1 MQERSAKDKLA
12 RESTIMRVLCICP
25 NFVPVMDSEAVCS
38 AKVVKGLI
46 KRGIDTVVVAFD
58 YSVYNKYIDNSVA
71 WKTLTDI
78 TIRIP
83 SANKNERES
92 IRSIICGLRYR
103 TADLY
108 LSQWV
113 HNVLKKVILMHQGN
127 RFDVVYSRS
136 LPMEAHVVGYWV
148 SRRLGLPWIANI
160 DDPWDWHL
168 FPDAK
173 KESFSRL
180 QMHMSNFCLK
190 KTLKTADMITY
201 PSLRLWK
208 YHECISGILHHA
220 EVIPHIGYSSK
231 TMPDPGKVTFV
242 HAGKLGSNE
251 VTMRSPAGFLRAFKN
266 ILNKFPDL
274 KNKMKIIFVGPED
287 NIVHRMTIDL
297 GLEDNVNF
305 TGRVEYQESLKYI
318 CSANVCILVEGKMK
332 EGIYLP
338 SKIAD
343 YIVSNKPV
351 IALSPKIGTVSD
363 LSKYSGIYR
372 ADPDDELA
380 LEGILKEIILILKN
394 NELRKLHPSAELVNM
409 FKEKSV
415 MDRLISCINYL
426 VHRRGD
432 LPGTVQ

>member
-1 MQERSAKDKLA
+1 
-12 RESTIMRVLCICP
+12 MRVLCISP

-58 YSVYNKYIDNSVA
+58 YRVYNKYIDNSVA
-71 WKTLTDI
+71 WEKLKDI

-83 SANKNERES
+83 SANNNKRES
-92 IRSIICGLRYR
+92 IRSIICGLRYG

-108 LSQWV
+108 LSQWID
-113 HNVLKKVILMHQGN
+113 NVVKKVILMHKGN
-127 RFDVVYSRS
+127 RFDVIYSRS
-136 LPMEAHVVGYWV
+136 LPMESHVVGYWV

-180 QMHMSNFCLK
+180 QMHVSEYCLK
-190 KTLKTADMITY
+190 KTLKTADLITY
-201 PSLRLWK
+201 PSIRLWK
-208 YHECISGILHHA
+208 YHEYVSGIPHHA
-220 EVIPHIGYSSK
+220 EVIPHIGYSGN
-231 TMPDPGKVTFV
+231 TIPDPGKVTFV

-251 VTMRSPAGFLRAFKN
+251 VTMRSPAGFLRAFKK
-266 ILNKFPDL
+266 ILDKFPDL
-274 KNKMKIIFVGPED
+274 KNKMEIVFVGPED
-287 NIVHRMTIDL
+287 NMVHQMTTDL

-305 TGRVEYQESLKYI
+305 TGRVQYQESLNYI

-338 SKIAD
+338 SKFAD
-343 YIVSNKPV
+343 YIVSHKPV
-351 IALSPKIGTVSD
+351 IALSPKNGTISD
-363 LSKYSGIYR
+363 LLKYNGVYR
-372 ADPDDELA
+372 VDPDDEVA
-380 LEGILKEIILILKN
+380 LEGFLIEIISKIKN
-394 NELRKLHPSAELVNM
+394 NELQKLLPSAELVNM
-409 FKEKSV
+409 FKESSV
-415 MDRLISCINYL
+415 MERLIGCINNL
-426 VHRRGD
+426 VHGRGE

>member
-1 MQERSAKDKLA
+1 
-12 RESTIMRVLCICP
+12 
-25 NFVPVMDSEAVCS
+25 MDSEAFCS

-58 YSVYNKYIDNSVA
+58 YRVYKKYIDNSAV
-71 WKTLTDI
+71 WEKLSDI

-83 SANKNERES
+83 ASNNNEREPV
-92 IRSIICGLRYR
+92 RSIICGLRYG

-113 HNVLKKVILMHQGN
+113 DNVVKKVIRMHRGN

-136 LPMEAHVVGYWV
+136 LPMESHVVGYWV

-180 QMHMSNFCLK
+180 QMHMSDYCLK
-190 KTLKTADMITY
+190 KTLKTADLITY
-201 PSLRLWK
+201 PSIRLWK
-208 YHECISGILHHA
+208 YHERISGILHHA
-220 EVIPHIGYSSK
+220 EVIPHIGYSSN
-231 TMPDPGKVTFV
+231 TTPDPEKITFV

-251 VTMRSPAGFLRAFKN
+251 VTMRSPGVFLRVFKK
-266 ILNKFPDL
+266 ILDKFPDL

-287 NIVHRMTIDL
+287 NMAHRMTIDL
-297 GLEDNVNF
+297 DLKDNVNF
-305 TGRVEYQESLKYI
+305 TGRVQYQESLKYI

-338 SKIAD
+338 SKFTD
-343 YIVSNKPV
+343 YIVSHKPV
-351 IALSPKIGTVSD
+351 IALSPKNGTISD
-363 LSKYSGIYR
+363 FSKYNGIYR
-372 ADPDDELA
+372 ADPDDEMS
-380 LEGILKEIILILKN
+380 LEGFLIEIISIIRN
-394 NELRKLHPSAELVNM
+394 NQLQKLRPSAELVNL
-409 FKEKSV
+409 FTEKSV
-415 MDRLISCINYL
+415 MERLIGCINKL
-426 VHRRGD
+426 
-432 LPGTVQ
+432 

>member
-1 MQERSAKDKLA
+1 
-12 RESTIMRVLCICP
+12 MRVLCISP

-58 YSVYNKYIDNSVA
+58 YRVYKKYIDNSVA
-71 WKTLTDI
+71 WEKLKDR

-83 SANKNERES
+83 SANNNKSES
-92 IRSIICGLRYR
+92 IRSILCGLRYG

-113 HNVLKKVILMHQGN
+113 DNVVKKVVLMHKGN

-136 LPMEAHVVGYWV
+136 LPMESHVVGYWV

-173 KESFSRL
+173 KETFSRL
-180 QMHMSNFCLK
+180 QMHMSNFCLN
-190 KTLKTADMITY
+190 KTLKTADLITY
-201 PSLRLWK
+201 PSSRLWK
-208 YHECISGILHHA
+208 YHEYVSGIPHHA
-220 EVIPHIGYSSK
+220 EVIPHIGYSCN
-231 TMPDPGKVTFV
+231 TTPDPGKVTFV

-251 VTMRSPAGFLRAFKN
+251 VTMRSPAGFLRAFKK
-266 ILNKFPDL
+266 ILDKYPDL
-274 KNKMKIIFVGPED
+274 KNKMEIIFVGPED
-287 NIVHRMTIDL
+287 NMVHRMTIDL

-305 TGRVEYQESLKYI
+305 TGKVQYQESLKYI

-338 SKIAD
+338 SKFAD
-343 YIVSNKPV
+343 YIVSHKPV
-351 IALSPKIGTVSD
+351 IALSPKNGTISD
-363 LSKYSGIYR
+363 LSRHNGVYR
-372 ADPDDELA
+372 VDPDDEMA
-380 LEGILKEIILILKN
+380 LEGFLIEIITKIKN
-394 NELRKLHPSAELVNM
+394 HELQKLLPSAELVNM
-409 FKEKSV
+409 FKESSV
-415 MDRLISCINYL
+415 MERLIGCINNL
-426 VHRRGD
+426 VHGRGE